1 MPVCRRPCALSSV
14 ICYIT
19 KNKKE
24 LLGASVSHA
33 HGEALLHVTSYLSK
47 VTIEVALVTLKRR
60 LD

>member
-1 MPVCRRPCALSSV
+1 MSSV

-19 KNKKE
+19 KSKKE